1 MTLLKRGNKM
11 SDDLLE
17 FYGTECVHCREMDPL
32 IKRLEQEEN
41 LKIIRLEVWHNAQ
54 NAELL
59 TKLDKIG
66 CGGVPFF
73 YNKKTGASLC
83 GSVDWERF
91 KKWATGK

>member
-73 YNKKTGASLC
+73 HNKKTGASLC